1 MTEKFSL
8 EPVEDWATWDSYV
21 NASPQGSLFLLSHY
35 LKSAGVLSRAWFVR
49 KGSSIRGGLCVQETG
64 QDNECRLDDLVIYN
78 GLWFLPD
85 GERKPTRAR
94 SERFEITEAAIGFLT
109 THYTK
114 VELALSPQFEELRPF
129 LWHRYHG
136 PEEEKIN
143 LSLRYTSYL
152 DIQDL
157 CGLSQGSE
165 DCETFRR
172 LEAVRQRNLRKAAKA
187 GSICYSEGDIETL
200 LDNYAQTIGLSAD
213 EFCDKRAR
221 MDSLM
226 KGLRDRDMGR
236 LYEVAD
242 RAGDP
247 DYGVFFAWDSK
258 RAYYL
263 FGAGNPDRNDSH
275 HGTFAFWEALRDLAT
290 NHEITE
296 VDWEGANSPQRGWF
310 KLSFGGSLLPYHEL
324 RWEA

>member
-1 MTEKFSL
+1 
-8 EPVEDWATWDSYV
+8 
-21 NASPQGSLFLLSHY
+21 
-35 LKSAGVLSRAWFVR
+35 
-49 KGSSIRGGLCVQETG
+49 
-64 QDNECRLDDLVIYN
+64 VIYN

-94 SERFEITEAAIGFLT
+94 SERFEITEAVIGFLT
-109 THYTK
+109 AHYTK
-114 VELALSPQFEELRPF
+114 VELALSPQFEDLRPF
-129 LWHRYHG
+129 LWHRYDG

-157 CGLSQGSE
+157 CGLGQGSE

-172 LEAVRQRNLRKAAKA
+172 LEAVRQRNLRKAATA
-187 GSICYSEGDIETL
+187 GSICYPDGDIETL
-200 LDNYAQTIGLSAD
+200 LDNYAQTMGLSED
-213 EFCDKRAR
+213 GFCNKRAR

-226 KGLRDRDMGR
+226 KGLRDRGMGR

-242 RAGDP
+242 RTGCP

-275 HGTFAFWEALRDLAT
+275 HGTFACWEALRDLAT
-290 NHEITE
+290 NHEVTE

-324 RWEA
+324 SWEA